1 MNGWIYENMQ
11 AIMIGIGLASV
22 AGVAVIFAI
31 YFVVKR
37 NIRKKK
43 LMK

>member
-1 MNGWIYENMQ
+1 MGNWIFENMQ

-22 AGVAVIFAI
+22 LGVAAVFAI
-31 YFVVKR
+31 YFSVQR

-43 LMK
+43 LTK

>member
-1 MNGWIYENMQ
+1 MDGWIHENMQ

-22 AGVAVIFAI
+22 AGVVVIFGI
-31 YFVVKR
+31 YFIVKR
-37 NIRKKK
+37 NIQKKK